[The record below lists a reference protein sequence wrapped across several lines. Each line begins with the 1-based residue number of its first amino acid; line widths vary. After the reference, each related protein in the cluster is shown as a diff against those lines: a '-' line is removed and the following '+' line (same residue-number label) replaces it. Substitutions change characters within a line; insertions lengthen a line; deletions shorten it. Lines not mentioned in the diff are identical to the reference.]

1 MRCALRADTAVRSFN
16 SIYRVAVLFGRLT
29 VRNVARQGRRSLL
42 ALAAIVLGVTGLILA
57 GGFVEDI
64 FIQLGEGTIHSQL
77 GHLQIHRKGY
87 LAKGMQRPL
96 EYLIADAQRVVGIVK
111 GSSEVSEAMSRLDF
125 SGLIND
131 GRHDAAAL
139 IEGVEPSK
147 EALVATLHHF
157 LEGRGL
163 RDDDDFGIS
172 LGEGLAKSLRLHA
185 GQSVNVVVSTA
196 AGSLNTLEF
205 RVVGIFRTYS
215 KEFDERGARIN
226 LRDAHEL
233 LQTTGVNS
241 IVVLLHKTS
250 DTASEASVL
259 RSSLGSG
266 ELDVKTWYELSDFYS
281 KTVELFKRQFG
292 FLELVILLLI
302 VLSVLNT
309 INLNMFERRGE
320 FGTMR
325 ALGTGDKR
333 IFAMIVIEGVWL
345 GIVGSVVGM
354 AIGIVAAMAL
364 SAVGIPM
371 PPPPNAELGYIAQ
384 IRIER
389 TTVLAAGAIGILA
402 SALAS
407 LLPGWRISRMPI
419 VDALRQNV

>member
-1 MRCALRADTAVRSFN
+1 
-16 SIYRVAVLFGRLT
+16 
-29 VRNVARQGRRSLL
+29 
-42 ALAAIVLGVTGLILA
+42 
-57 GGFVEDI
+57 
-64 FIQLGEGTIHSQL
+64 
-77 GHLQIHRKGY
+77 
-87 LAKGMQRPL
+87 
-96 EYLIADAQRVVGIVK
+96 
-111 GSSEVSEAMSRLDF
+111 
-125 SGLIND
+125 
-131 GRHDAAAL
+131 
-139 IEGVEPSK
+139 
-147 EALVATLHHF
+147 
-157 LEGRGL
+157 
-163 RDDDDFGIS
+163 
-172 LGEGLAKSLRLHA
+172 LHA